1 MPLKKSNRPGKE
13 SMHSSYEKDILKEK
27 KKQKEPGLP
36 EEMADF
42 RAE

>member
-13 SMHSSYEKDILKEK
+13 SMHSSYEKDNWK
-27 KKQKEPGLP
+27 KNKQKEPGLP
-36 EEMADF
+36 EEMVDF